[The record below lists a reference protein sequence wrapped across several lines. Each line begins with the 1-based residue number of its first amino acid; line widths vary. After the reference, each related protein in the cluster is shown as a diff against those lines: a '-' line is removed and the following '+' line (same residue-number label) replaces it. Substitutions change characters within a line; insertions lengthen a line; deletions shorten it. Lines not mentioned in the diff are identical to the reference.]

1 MFSPTLRYLRSDVVD
16 MIVGILSVRN
26 HRYHPNKRLLD
37 AARDLGHQ
45 AILVHPGKLFMGVGG
60 QGLTVDHLTRDFR
73 ADVIIP
79 RLGSTI
85 KEYAMTMVYHFE
97 LLGVPVINP
106 LRSILLAR
114 NKFQA
119 LQTLSRKGIPVPES
133 RYVSNWSNFDKA
145 VSTLGSHPFV
155 IKTAYGRQG
164 RGVLLIESVEKSKDL
179 LDRLLNRRRGL
190 LIQRFI
196 PPENRREIRIMVT
209 GERIIGAMSLKPRKT
224 DFRANIHLNSRAEK
238 IRLTKEMS
246 LLAIAS
252 TKALGLDISGVD
264 MIEKDDGSLCVVDV
278 NYSPGFKG
286 LERCTGKD
294 IASEMIKFVAGSLQ

>member
-1 MFSPTLRYLRSDVVD
+1 
-16 MIVGILSVRN
+16 MIIGILSVRN

-45 AILVHPGKLFMGVGG
+45 ATLVHPGKLFMGVGG

-164 RGVLLIESVEKSKDL
+164 RGVLLIESVEESKDL

-209 GERIIGAMSLKPRKT
+209 GESIIGAMSLNPRKT

-286 LERCTGKD
+286 LERCTVKD
-294 IASEMIKFVAGSLQ
+294 IDSEIIKFVAGSLE